1 MSQRDN
7 ILRRLR
13 AARAPFVGV
22 PAVPER
28 HVVTPI
34 EDTSPAALRERFARE
49 AQALGGQ
56 VAAFTEANRAVEFIL
71 GLIAPDQAV
80 QSWDFAHIPLLG
92 LEDAIMRAGIR
103 VSDGDA
109 TVRVG
114 ITGVDAA
121 LAGTGSLVLAAGPGK
136 PRQVSL
142 VPPVHIAVLTTDQ
155 IVPHLDHWAAS
166 QRSDNFQRI
175 RSASSVAVISG
186 PSRTGDIANI
196 PVWGVH
202 GPGKLHI
209 VIMRM

>member
-13 AARAPFVGV
+13 AAPTPFVGI

-28 HVVTPI
+28 QVMTPI

-56 VAAFTEANRAVEFIL
+56 VAAFTEANRAAEFIL

-80 QSWDFAHIPLLG
+80 QSWDFAHIPLPG
-92 LEDAIMRAGIR
+92 LAEALTHAGIR
-103 VSDGDA
+103 VSNGDA
-109 TVRVG
+109 AVRVG

-136 PRQVSL
+136 PRQASL
-142 VPPVHIAVLTTDQ
+142 VTPVHIAVLTADQ
-155 IVPHLDHWAAS
+155 IVPHLDFWAAA
-166 QRSDNFQRI
+166 QRTDDFQRI
-175 RSASSVAVISG
+175 RSASGVAVISG

-202 GPGKLHI
+202 GPGKLYI